1 MQREPCLLGE
11 TPDARGGHVEGG
23 CAGAL
28 HERFLLSE
36 CCVRRGV
43 GLGGLFFFVGC
54 SGDGW
59 LSDGVAVRL
68 CSGDAIGGRSSG
80 GASRGLGGWVWLRR
94 RVWELGVGWCDGSG
108 VVRTRCEG
116 VLFRVHSRWRE
127 TIPNGGDLPSS
138 WVPLWEY
145 ITSGIL
151 CRYFGNGLVST

>member
-36 CCVRRGV
+36 CCVRRGL

-80 GASRGLGGWVWLRR
+80 GASRGLGGWV
-94 RVWELGVGWCDGSG
+94 VAQAEGVGVGCRMVQWVGGSSYE
-108 VVRTRCEG
+108 V
-116 VLFRVHSRWRE
+116 
-127 TIPNGGDLPSS
+127 
-138 WVPLWEY
+138 
-145 ITSGIL
+145 
-151 CRYFGNGLVST
+151 